1 MNGLWIYARFGWVT
15 YQERKKREL
24 VSIHVRFRWVNYQ
37 SIKTKKQKTKERIE
51 TSLEL
56 VSVKESH
63 IG

>member
-1 MNGLWIYARFGWVT
+1 MT

-37 SIKTKKQKTKERIE
+37 SIKTKKQQTKERIE

-56 VSVKESH
+56 VSINARFRWVNYQA
-63 IG
+63 

>member
-1 MNGLWIYARFGWVT
+1 MQDLDELLT
-15 YQERKKREL
+15 KKEKKREL

-56 VSVKESH
+56 VS
-63 IG
+63 INFFDR